1 MHGRMFALSLLLMS
15 SPAFAAESNPQAPMD
30 PQQRDR
36 ILREI
41 EDLRARIDGLESQ
54 LGVTPPQT
62 QTQAQPPAVVPAAK
76 PSSGADDHSLELYG
90 FAQVDV
96 VQDFNRVD
104 PNWDATLRPSKIPT
118 TEGQF
123 GSDGQSV
130 VSVRQSRLGVKANG
144 EVGGQDYEAKFEFDL
159 YGVGVDAGQTTFRL
173 RHAYG
178 RWGPIL
184 AGQTNS
190 LFMDGDLFPNVIDYW
205 GPAGMVFVRTP
216 QVRVTFT
223 NKSGWTFAAALE
235 HPSDDIDPGNIRLI
249 DPDIAAGLQANE
261 EIPDLTAMI
270 RYDGDWGHVQLSG
283 IARKIGYDTAG
294 DPNGPSG
301 AEFGWG
307 LNLGTVF
314 KWSLATFRL
323 GGVYGEGIASY
334 MNDGGMD
341 LAPKAA
347 LVPTPG
353 IFPPPPPVLQAK
365 AVPLWGVT
373 AYVDLQWSPKWSSS
387 LGYSR
392 TQVDNTNFQAPEA
405 FHSGEYASGN
415 ILWTPIDRVLTGLE
429 LLWGKRTDNDGA
441 NGDDIRAQFSVKVS
455 FSSKDLWGQ

>member
-1 MHGRMFALSLLLMS
+1 MHERLLALSLLLMS
-15 SPAFAAESNPQAPMD
+15 SPALAAEADPKAPVD

-36 ILREI
+36 VLREI
-41 EDLRARIDGLESQ
+41 EELRARIDGLENQ
-54 LGVTPPQT
+54 LRANPPP
-62 QTQAQPPAVVPAAK
+62 QAQPQVAEAPRAK
-76 PSSGADDHSLELYG
+76 KSGGDGNDISLELYG
-90 FAQVDV
+90 FAQVDAI
-96 VQDFNRVD
+96 QDFNRVN
-104 PNWDATLRPSKIPT
+104 PNWDATLRPSRIPT

-130 VSVRQSRLGVKANG
+130 ISVRQSRLGAAARGKL
-144 EVGGQDYEAKFEFDL
+144 GGQDYEAKFEFDL
-159 YGVGVDAGQTTFRL
+159 YGVGVDEGQTTFRL

-216 QVRVTFT
+216 QVRLTFLRK
-223 NKSGWTFAAALE
+223 NGWTAAAAIE
-235 HPSDDIDPGNIRLI
+235 HPSDDIDPGSIRLI
-249 DPDIAAGLQANE
+249 DPDVAANIQANE
-261 EIPDLTAMI
+261 ELPDLTAMV

-283 IARKIGYDTAG
+283 IARKIGYDTAN
-294 DPNGPSG
+294 DPSGPSG
-301 AEFGWG
+301 SEFGWG
-307 LNLGTVF
+307 LNLGTAL
-314 KWSLATFRL
+314 KWSMATFRL
-323 GGVYGEGIASY
+323 GGVIGQGIASY

-347 LVPTPG
+347 LVSG
-353 IFPPPPPVLQAK
+353 SPVLQAK

-392 TQVDNTNFQAPEA
+392 TQVDNTNFQAPDA
-405 FHSGEYASGN
+405 FHSGQYASGN
-415 ILWTPIDRVLTGLE
+415 VLWTPVDRVLTGLE

-441 NGDDIRAQFSVKVS
+441 SGDDIRAQFSVKVS
-455 FSSKDLWGQ
+455 FSSKDIWGD